1 MRCASYCLAN
11 SFKLNAIA
19 DYFKAQKYVVD
30 LYRNV
35 LHITKPDTNT
45 DIFFFAHGTLVM
57 WGLTS
62 AEERQ
67 LLSTLQTIVA
77 QPHKKPDFRRF
88 LYQMGSKTRIYSH
101 KRFQLEVIDLESDD
115 AQIKLAL
122 SYGLAQS
129 VKLEYFEDTVQR
141 IIRENTPLFESLAKT
156 GRVLLTKSDITRRMG
171 EIFLTRSSVNL
182 NSEYLDVPE
191 YFWEYPNL
199 ESYYLLSAHFLDI
212 PVRVSALNQQLDVL
226 HELFNM
232 LNGQLQH
239 QHASFL
245 EIIIIVLITFE
256 IILTSI
262 QMMFFHH

>member
-1 MRCASYCLAN
+1 MRCASYCLAK
-11 SFKLNAIA
+11 SFKLSALA
-19 DYFKAQKYVVD
+19 DFFKSQKYQVD

-35 LHITKPDTNT
+35 LQVSQQGKTSEL
-45 DIFFFAHGTLVM
+45 FFFAHGTLVM

-67 LLSTLQTIVA
+67 LLTTLRTFLPQV
-77 QPHKKPDFRRF
+77 HDRPDYRHF
-88 LYQMGSKTRIYSH
+88 LYEHGNKTRIYSH
-101 KRFQLEVIDLESDD
+101 KRFQLEVIVLESEDS
-115 AQIKLAL
+115 QIKLAI

-129 VKLEYFEDTVQR
+129 VKLEFYEDTVQR

-156 GRVLLTKSDITRRMG
+156 GKVLLSKSDITRRMG

-199 ESYYLLSAHFLDI
+199 ETYYLISAHFLDI

-245 EIIIIVLITFE
+245 EIIIIVLIAME
-256 IILTSI
+256 ILLTSL
-262 QMMFFHH
+262 QMLWFH